1 MAGVEKG
8 FLKMTSFNR
17 VEIDIGA
24 LQNNFASIQKR
35 VGPQV
40 KIMAVV
46 KSDAYGHGLL
56 ECSKALFKAG
66 ARTFG
71 VAEVWEG
78 VSLRQA
84 GLSGEIVVLLGVS
97 PETYEDIIRYDLTPV
112 VFDGDILDGLSLQA
126 TEMNANVGVH
136 LKVDVGMGRLGIMPK
151 EVEFYMAMIKRLPG
165 IFSAGILS
173 HFPMADES
181 AGSGETLQQFAAFQA
196 ILAKLQENS
205 SAKYVSHIANS
216 AALIYFSTTH
226 LDMVRPGI
234 SLYGCYPD
242 GSPARSMAL
251 KPAFELQ
258 AVMSFK
264 TRVIQVKEVTT
275 GCGISYGHTFVT
287 SRPSRFAV
295 LPVGYANGYLRSL
308 SNKAE
313 VLIGGRRAPVCGRV
327 CMNACLVDITD
338 LPPVQTGDEVVLMGR
353 QEDESISA
361 DEIGVWMDTI
371 SYEVLCLFGS
381 SNERVF
387 LHKGFYKK

>member
-1 MAGVEKG
+1 MAGVEKV
-8 FLKMTSFNR
+8 FLKMTSFNHI
-17 VEIDIGA
+17 EIDIGA
-24 LQNNFASIQKR
+24 LQNNFAAIQER

-40 KIMAVV
+40 RVMAMV

-56 ECSKALFKAG
+56 ECSKALFEAG
-66 ARTFG
+66 ARSFG

-84 GLSGEIVVLLGVS
+84 GLSGEIVVLLGAS

-112 VFDGDILDGLSLQA
+112 VFEGDILDGLSLQA
-126 TEMNANVGVH
+126 TEMNATVGVH
-136 LKVDVGMGRLGIMPK
+136 LKVDVGMGRLGIMPT

-165 IFSAGILS
+165 ISMAGILS
-173 HFPMADES
+173 HFPMADEP
-181 AGSGETLQQFAAFQA
+181 GSSEQTLQQFVDFQA
-196 ILAKLQENS
+196 VLAKLHENP

-242 GSPARSMAL
+242 GSPARGMTL
-251 KPAFELQ
+251 KPAIELQ

-338 LPPVQTGDEVVLMGR
+338 LPSVQTGDEAVLMGR
-353 QEDESISA
+353 QADEYISA
-361 DEIGVWMDTI
+361 DEIGGWMDTI

-381 SNERVF
+381 SNERIF
-387 LHKGFYKK
+387 LNTDINN